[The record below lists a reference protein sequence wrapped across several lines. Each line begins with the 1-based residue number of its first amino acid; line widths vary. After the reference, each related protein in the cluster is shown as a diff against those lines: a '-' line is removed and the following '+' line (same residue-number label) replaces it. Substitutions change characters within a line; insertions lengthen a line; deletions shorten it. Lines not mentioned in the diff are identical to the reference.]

1 MATFLVMSFGIFIY
15 MSQLLCVEPSAQRGV
30 RQRMD
35 GDQLAVADFAAT
47 RVGVTFIPFLYGRAP
62 LVATKR
68 VVLALFC
75 TPTSWG
81 R

>member
-1 MATFLVMSFGIFIY
+1 MH
-15 MSQLLCVEPSAQRGV
+15 MSQLLRVEPSAQRGV
-30 RQRMD
+30 RQRTD
-35 GDQLAVADFAAT
+35 GDQLAVADLGAT

-62 LVATKR
+62 LIATEG